1 LAAILYIEMNSGFLK
16 GEKILIVED
25 NYLNYQ
31 VLRILLD
38 KLEATHVWAK
48 NGKEALYLFENHK
61 DILLILMDINMP
73 EMDGITATREI
84 RKKNAS
90 IPIVFQTAFASEEN
104 EQECIAAG
112 GNDFLTK
119 PIKLKLLVATLEKY
133 VIKSV

>member
-1 LAAILYIEMNSGFLK
+1 MNSGFLK

-25 NYLNYQ
+25 NFLNYQ

-38 KLEATHVWAK
+38 KLDASHVWAK
-48 NGKEALYLFENHK
+48 NGIEAVELFKKNE

-84 RKKNAS
+84 RKLNTC
-90 IPIVFQTAFASEEN
+90 IPIIFQTAFATEEN
-104 EQECIAAG
+104 ERECIAAG

-119 PIKLKLLVATLEKY
+119 PIKLKLLVNTLKKY
-133 VIKSV
+133 AVKSIPLDDKTL

>member
-1 LAAILYIEMNSGFLK
+1 MNSGFLK

-25 NYLNYQ
+25 NFLNYQ

-48 NGKEALYLFENHK
+48 NGLEAVELIKNSN

-73 EMDGITATREI
+73 EMDGITATKEI
-84 RKKNAS
+84 RRFNPY
-90 IPIVFQTAFASEEN
+90 IPIIFQTAFATDEN
-104 EQECIAAG
+104 ERECIAAG

-119 PIKLKLLVATLEKY
+119 PIKLKLLVTTLKKY
-133 VIKSV
+133 TSKTIASDDTGAI